1 MVPRAHSPRLAGKTE
16 VAALRGSRVPRRH
29 LPAAARVS
37 GGLGLSAGSDSCVR
51 PRGRGG
57 QQPLGRD
64 AGSQRRAG
72 RRRARFRAPGPV
84 RHHQAQGS
92 TMDAKKDNPPLKGSK
107 PRGTLLR
114 SVHIAEGAHPERS
127 GRSTLSQ
134 RGVSAAPSAS
144 VLKPPS
150 TPATLSQ
157 EEKEAIQK
165 RAEGRA
171 KVPPKFR
178 DSVKRFFF
186 SPTGALKIIRM
197 GLLIGAFIFF
207 IIAEAPESYIA
218 ITILESCIVVFFI
231 LIYMLTLQH
240 LMTYLHWPLLDL
252 INSFITAVFL
262 LIVAILA
269 IQEKERRHLFYIGGA
284 LCLTAATVCVIDAT
298 LVTKT
303 MRNNLKKALGI
314 KMETSRPLTPEPTP
328 PTRTP
333 TRGGPNAPTRA
344 AMKPRSR
351 RGQSP
356 SKAPSPEPSWT
367 PMKTPPTP
375 SSGGS
380 RR

>member
-1 MVPRAHSPRLAGKTE
+1 
-16 VAALRGSRVPRRH
+16 
-29 LPAAARVS
+29 
-37 GGLGLSAGSDSCVR
+37 
-51 PRGRGG
+51 
-57 QQPLGRD
+57 
-64 AGSQRRAG
+64 
-72 RRRARFRAPGPV
+72 
-84 RHHQAQGS
+84 
-92 TMDAKKDNPPLKGSK
+92 MDAQKLNPPSKGLKS
-107 PRGTLLR
+107 RATLSR
-114 SVHIAEGAHPERS
+114 SVHIAEGPHPERS
-127 GRSTLSQ
+127 GRSTLSEH
-134 RGVSAAPSAS
+134 GVSAAPSAS
-144 VLKPPS
+144 LLKQ
-150 TPATLSQ
+150 PATLSQ

-178 DSVKRFFF
+178 DSIKRFFF
-186 SPTGALKIIRM
+186 SPTGALKIIRL

-218 ITILESCIVVFFI
+218 ITILETCIVVFFI
-231 LIYMLTLQH
+231 LIYMLTLHH

-262 LIVAILA
+262 VIVAILA

-314 KMETSRPLTPEPTP
+314 KMETSGPLAPEPTP

-344 AMKPRSR
+344 TVKQRSR
-351 RGQSP
+351 WQPP
-356 SKAPSPEPSWT
+356 SKATSQEEPSGT
-367 PMKTPPTP
+367 PMKKTPPTP

>member
-1 MVPRAHSPRLAGKTE
+1 MQTLKPKSRPFCFSVKGHVKLMRL
-16 VAALRGSRVPRRH
+16 
-29 LPAAARVS
+29 
-37 GGLGLSAGSDSCVR
+37 DII
-51 PRGRGG
+51 
-57 QQPLGRD
+57 
-64 AGSQRRAG
+64 
-72 RRRARFRAPGPV
+72 
-84 RHHQAQGS
+84 
-92 TMDAKKDNPPLKGSK
+92 N
-107 PRGTLLR
+107 
-114 SVHIAEGAHPERS
+114 SVVTAVFMI
-127 GRSTLSQ
+127 
-134 RGVSAAPSAS
+134 VVS
-144 VLKPPS
+144 VL
-150 TPATLSQ
+150 
-157 EEKEAIQK
+157 
-165 RAEGRA
+165 
-171 KVPPKFR
+171 
-178 DSVKRFFF
+178 
-186 SPTGALKIIRM
+186 ALI
-197 GLLIGAFIFF
+197 
-207 IIAEAPESYIA
+207 PE
-218 ITILESCIVVFFI
+218 T
-231 LIYMLTLQH
+231 T
-240 LMTYLHWPLLDL
+240 TYTVLGGDL

-351 RGQSP
+351 RGQAP

>member
-1 MVPRAHSPRLAGKTE
+1 
-16 VAALRGSRVPRRH
+16 
-29 LPAAARVS
+29 
-37 GGLGLSAGSDSCVR
+37 
-51 PRGRGG
+51 
-57 QQPLGRD
+57 
-64 AGSQRRAG
+64 
-72 RRRARFRAPGPV
+72 
-84 RHHQAQGS
+84 
-92 TMDAKKDNPPLKGSK
+92 MDAEKDNPPSRASK
-107 PRGTLLR
+107 SGRPPAR
-114 SVHIAEGAHPERS
+114 SVRIAEGPHPERS
-127 GRSTLSQ
+127 SGSTLPEH
-134 RGVSAAPSAS
+134 RVSAAPSAYI
-144 VLKPPS
+144 LKQPS

-178 DSVKRFFF
+178 DSIKRFFF
-186 SPTGALKIIRM
+186 SPTGALKIIRL

-218 ITILESCIVVFFI
+218 ITILETCIVVFFI
-231 LIYMLTLQH
+231 LIYMLTLHH

-314 KMETSRPLTPEPTP
+314 KMITSGPLAPEPTP

-344 AMKPRSR
+344 TVKQRS
-351 RGQSP
+351 QWQPS
-356 SKAPSPEPSWT
+356 SKATSQRNP
-367 PMKTPPTP
+367 
-375 SSGGS
+375 GG
-380 RR
+380 RL

>member
-1 MVPRAHSPRLAGKTE
+1 
-16 VAALRGSRVPRRH
+16 
-29 LPAAARVS
+29 
-37 GGLGLSAGSDSCVR
+37 
-51 PRGRGG
+51 
-57 QQPLGRD
+57 
-64 AGSQRRAG
+64 
-72 RRRARFRAPGPV
+72 
-84 RHHQAQGS
+84 
-92 TMDAKKDNPPLKGSK
+92 MDAKKDNLPLKGSK
-107 PRGTLLR
+107 PRGTLSR

-186 SPTGALKIIRM
+186 SPTGALKIIRL

-218 ITILESCIVVFFI
+218 ITILETCIVVFFI

-351 RGQSP
+351 RGQAP